1 MSDVLCHAC
10 GRRRV
15 YSRRAC
21 PACGTMREHLPLVP
35 MEQARELLEELIVQH
50 GSIRKVARLY
60 AERHGIL
67 PGSAERILERIW
79 CNSQPSVSYPT
90 YDRLWVML

>member
-1 MSDVLCHAC
+1 
-10 GRRRV
+10 
-15 YSRRAC
+15 
-21 PACGTMREHLPLVP
+21 
-35 MEQARELLEELIVQH
+35 
-50 GSIRKVARLY
+50 
-60 AERHGIL
+60 L